1 MKKHNTPLAL
11 GLALGL
17 LLPLVGLRPAAAET
31 EFETKYN
38 KKLAKEFVGH
48 GGWIVDYDEALA
60 RAEKEKKLIFAY
72 FTRSYSR

>member
-1 MKKHNTPLAL
+1 MKKHNKFLAL
-11 GLALGL
+11 GLGLGL
-17 LLPLVGLRPAAAET
+17 LLPLAGLRPVSAET
-31 EFETKYN
+31 ELETKYS
-38 KKLAKEFVGH
+38 KKIAKDFVGH